1 MARKI
6 VDNHRTRMP
15 RPPITDHSGADP
27 RRSPLAPSDPSLA
40 DPRPPPRHG
49 QFIHQHVQRD
59 ACTSSRGRAASLTLI
74 RGSRSGPRAAGGAGR
89 GRARPHASGLPAARQ
104 QG

>member
-59 ACTSSRGRAASLTLI
+59 ACTSSRGRAASLTYTIQLHLQWLFT
-74 RGSRSGPRAAGGAGR
+74 
-89 GRARPHASGLPAARQ
+89 GRAGATFFNL
-104 QG
+104 

>member
-27 RRSPLAPSDPSLA
+27 RRSPLAPSDPSLG
-40 DPRPPPRHG
+40 RHLAT
-49 QFIHQHVQRD
+49 VSSY
-59 ACTSSRGRAASLTLI
+59 TSTC
-74 RGSRSGPRAAGGAGR
+74 SGT
-89 GRARPHASGLPAARQ
+89 RARAHVDAQPPLHCLLVGWSW
-104 QG
+104 